1 LNIRSEEIG
10 DAALAGAVF
19 FLVVVD
25 VGKDAS
31 FVYCYPIFEMGG
43 AWGLAKVFLRRRIKP
58 VGLGKTG
65 AFVLDAIQG
74 ANAVLRLMQA
84 GDLSGLLIMS
94 VKGLISCDP
103 SVIAMIPDKSNN
115 ATGPSGAMIVL
126 CERDVVLLQ
135 VHVLMFCPSNRP
147 SAENHLIPPDT

>member
-1 LNIRSEEIG
+1 
-10 DAALAGAVF
+10 
-19 FLVVVD
+19 
-25 VGKDAS
+25 
-31 FVYCYPIFEMGG
+31 MGG
-43 AWGLAKVFLRRRIKP
+43 ALDAPKMFLRRRIKP

-74 ANAVLRLMQA
+74 SNAVLSLMQA
-84 GDLSGLLIMS
+84 GDLSGLLVMS

-103 SVIAMIPDKSNN
+103 SVIAMIPDKSDN
-115 ATGPSGAMIVL
+115 ATGPSGAMIVW

-135 VHVLMFCPSNRP
+135 VHVLVFCPSDRP